1 MSGKKEIE
9 IKHSSSSSITTPEAT
24 PLFMILTKPF
34 LESSWAGPRQ
44 VSLLAGECTSRAVRF
59 LPHRN
64 KLPPI
69 AAFHKPL
76 CCAGR

>member
-1 MSGKKEIE
+1 MDGKKGNR
-9 IKHSSSSSITTPEAT
+9 KQAQQQQHYNPGSD
-24 PLFMILTKPF
+24 PLFIILTKPF